1 MDTINPHRQAF
12 LAIRERAA
20 MDPDYHFRRNPH
32 ERRRRALAK
41 LDEAPFGWVHIHT
54 VIIAGLGL
62 FTSAYEM
69 FAINLA
75 VTMLGIVYW
84 QGEDSGSGKVPF
96 NPEAAIKVATLAGA
110 AIGQLLLGWLA
121 DRIGRRRV
129 YGYGLMVI
137 ILTTLTQVMSSSS
150 RALTMS
156 GILIFWRVIMGV
168 GIGGV
173 YPLSSVITSEFATTK
188 WRGAMMSAVFAM
200 QGFGQFAAAITSLIV
215 TVSFKESLESAKDV
229 AHCTGACQLAVDKMW
244 RWTIGIGAI
253 PACFALCYRLAIPET
268 PRFTFDISRDII
280 KADKDV
286 RTYLRKL
293 RENATREPV
302 YTPPIQNGVPDFG
315 PKASWSDFYGRY
327 SQWEHGKILLGTAAS
342 LFFLDIGK
350 STEVPRS
357 PQSCKE
363 ANIVSAFYGLD
374 LNNSIILG
382 AINWTDTK
390 NIYEILYRNAVGNL
404 ILICAGAIPGYLVTI
419 VTVDKIGR
427 MRIQLLGFLV
437 LSALFAV
444 IGLANLDQNDS
455 GLLALYVLTQFCFN
469 FGPNATTFIVPG
481 ECFPTRYR
489 ATAHG
494 ISVAVGKLG
503 AIMAQ
508 CVFVPLVYRGAKAP
522 GDAPWL
528 DHVMQIF
535 SGFMFCGFAA
545 TFFIHET
552 RRQSLEVL
560 CGEVDPPPRAQYAYV
575 REEIPLREVGPALSV
590 STAPRP

>member
-41 LDEAPFGWVHIHT
+41 LDEAPFGWAHIHT
-54 VIIAGLGL
+54 VIITGLGL
-62 FTSAYEM
+62 FASAYEM
-69 FAINLA
+69 FALNLA

-84 QGEDSGSGKVPF
+84 QGEDSGSGKIPF
-96 NPEAAIKVATLAGA
+96 GLEAAIKVATLAGA
-110 AIGQLLLGWLA
+110 AVGQLLLGWLA

-129 YGYGLMVI
+129 YGYGLTVI
-137 ILTTLTQVMSSSS
+137 ILTTLAQAMSSSS

-188 WRGAMMSAVFAM
+188 WRGAMMSVVFAM
-200 QGFGQFAAAITSLIV
+200 QGFGQFAAAIISLIV
-215 TVSFKESLESAKDV
+215 TVSFKESLQSAKDV

-253 PACFALCYRLAIPET
+253 PACFALYYRLAIPET

-286 RTYLRKL
+286 RTYLREQ
-293 RENATREPV
+293 RENGTREPV
-302 YTPPIQNGVPDFG
+302 YTPPIQIGIPDFG
-315 PKASWSDFYGRY
+315 PRASWSDFYGRY
-327 SQWEHGKILLGTAAS
+327 SQWKHGKVLLGTAAS
-342 LFFLDIGK
+342 LFFFDI
-350 STEVPRS
+350 
-357 PQSCKE
+357 
-363 ANIVSAFYGLD
+363 AFYGLD

-382 AINWTDTK
+382 AINWTGAK
-390 NIYEILYRNAVGNL
+390 NVYEILYRNAVGNL

-419 VTVDKIGR
+419 ATVDKIGR
-427 MRIQLLGFLV
+427 IRIQLLGFLI
-437 LSALFAV
+437 LAALFAV

-489 ATAHG
+489 GTAHG
-494 ISVAVGKLG
+494 VSAAVGKIG

-508 CVFVPLVYRGAKAP
+508 CVFIPLVYRGAKAP

-528 DHVMQIF
+528 DHVTQIF

-552 RRQSLEVL
+552 KRRSLEVL
-560 CGEVDPPPRAQYAYV
+560 CGEMDPPPRTQYAYV
-575 REEIPLREVGPALSV
+575 GEEIPLREVGPAPSI
-590 STAPRP
+590 SAAPRP

>member
-1 MDTINPHRQAF
+1 MDTLNPHRQAL
-12 LAIRERAA
+12 LATRERAA

-41 LDEAPFGWVHIHT
+41 LDEAPFGWAHIHT
-54 VIIAGLGL
+54 VIITGLGL

-84 QGEDSGSGKVPF
+84 QGEDSGSGKIPF
-96 NPEAAIKVATLAGA
+96 GLEAAIKVATLAGA

-137 ILTTLTQVMSSSS
+137 IFTTLAQVMSSSS
-150 RALTMS
+150 RALSMS
-156 GILIFWRVIMGV
+156 GLLIFWRVIMGV
-168 GIGGV
+168 GIGSV

-200 QGFGQFAAAITSLIV
+200 QGFGQFAAAITALIV
-215 TVSFKESLESAKDV
+215 TVGFKKSLESAKDV

-244 RWTIGIGAI
+244 RFTIGLGAI
-253 PACFALCYRLAIPET
+253 PACFALYYRLAIPET
-268 PRFTFDISRDII
+268 PRFNFDITRDII

-286 RTYLRKL
+286 RTYLRK
-293 RENATREPV
+293 RRANGTREPL
-302 YTPPIQNGVPDFG
+302 YTPPIQNGIPDFG

-327 SQWEHGKILLGTAAS
+327 SQWKHGKVLL
-342 LFFLDIGK
+342 
-350 STEVPRS
+350 
-357 PQSCKE
+357 
-363 ANIVSAFYGLD
+363 AFYGLD
-374 LNNSIILG
+374 LNNSITLG
-382 AINWTDTK
+382 AINRTGAK
-390 NIYEILYRNAVGNL
+390 NVYEILYRNAVGNL
-404 ILICAGAIPGYLVTI
+404 ILICAGAIPGYLVAI
-419 VTVDKIGR
+419 ATVDKIGR
-427 MRIQLLGFLV
+427 IRIQLLGFLM
-437 LSALFAV
+437 LSVFFAV

-469 FGPNATTFIVPG
+469 FGPSTTTFIVPG

-494 ISVAVGKLG
+494 ISVAVGKIG
-503 AIMAQ
+503 AIISQ

-535 SGFMFCGFAA
+535 CGFMFCGFA
-545 TFFIHET
+545 TSFFISET
-552 RRQSLEVL
+552 KRQSLEVL
-560 CGEVDPPPRAQYAYV
+560 CGEMDPPPRTQHAYI
-575 REEIPLREVGPALSV
+575 RDEIPLRAVGPVRVGNPVTV
-590 STAPRP
+590 SAAPRKP